1 MEIIKRDIRANMK
14 LLKTGRTLCL
24 NGTFIQQIRGD
35 GTKFKIDY
43 SYNGQNK
50 SFETSRNWVKN
61 FIKKDYLNLNLYLV

>member
-14 LLKTGRTLCL
+14 LLKTGETLCL
-24 NGTFIQQIRGD
+24 NGTFIQQIRED
-35 GTKFKIDY
+35 GNKFKIEY

-61 FIKKDYLNLNLYLV
+61 FLKKDYLQLDLYLV